1 MTRQAALKYLR
12 IELIAGRH
20 MHHCFA
26 DQAVRSTGW
35 RRICAARRIERR
47 LNLNAGVN
55 L

>member
-1 MTRQAALKYLR
+1 MTRPAIIRYLR
-12 IELIAGRH
+12 IELLAGRH
-20 MHHCFA
+20 LHYCFA

-47 LNLNAGVN
+47 LNLNAGVS